1 MYKYSN
7 GSSHQ
12 NNEIDMIEQIKAKR
26 ELMIKSA
33 NTLGYTS
40 EETVKYSQEL
50 DELINKYHKIM
61 GQAPRPNDEVKIAF
75 KQMIM
80 IWPKV
85 LV

>member
-1 MYKYSN
+1 MYKH
-7 GSSHQ
+7 SSSQ
-12 NNEIDMIEQIKAKR
+12 SEMIAEIKVKR

-33 NTLGYTS
+33 NNLGFTS
-40 EETVKYSQEL
+40 EETIKYSQEL
-50 DELINKYHKIM
+50 DELINVY
-61 GQAPRPNDEVKIAF
+61 QRTVEQTSRPIEEVKFSF